1 MKRGTIINMSTYLYD
16 NALINKI
23 SSWTSDTN
31 LHIFGPDEVE
41 RIFTVAADE
50 NGDKP
55 IQLPMITISRL
66 NTYTINGLTKRPLSY
81 SGIPSSINKDGRVI
95 LNAIP
100 IKLTYQIDVIT
111 RHFKESDEYCRNFIF
126 NIINYPKLQV
136 EIPYL
141 NQKLIHESS
150 ISLSADINNSSG
162 FSIRQVAGQL
172 YRHSITITID
182 DAYLWDVRE
191 KGNYKIS
198 DIQLYVNDI
207 HEEQYD
213 L

>member
-1 MKRGTIINMSTYLYD
+1 MQLFSFLQKPTKPYFLCTFSNFVIFYISNNQFSICIN
-16 NALINKI
+16 
-23 SSWTSDTN
+23 
-31 LHIFGPDEVE
+31 F
-41 RIFTVAADE
+41 
-50 NGDKP
+50 
-55 IQLPMITISRL
+55 
-66 NTYTINGLTKRPLSY
+66 
-81 SGIPSSINKDGRVI
+81 
-95 LNAIP
+95 
-100 IKLTYQIDVIT
+100 
-111 RHFKESDEYCRNFIF
+111 RNFIF